1 MPFNSPSATPRHT
14 RDSMHNQH
22 LMRIIRITLNSED
35 IQLDP
40 YEKSVGD
47 AELNPSIKIY
57 RKNTDRIFRKTLWKT
72 PAIIRF
78 YACSICLSVLFYL
91 NQCYLQN

>member
-1 MPFNSPSATPRHT
+1 MASCLLTALATPRHT

-47 AELNPSIKIY
+47 AELDPVYQN
-57 RKNTDRIFRKTLWKT
+57 
-72 PAIIRF
+72 
-78 YACSICLSVLFYL
+78 
-91 NQCYLQN
+91 LQEKY